1 MTPRRGRPPLPDAER
16 SNLTI
21 RLRKATRD
29 ILDELAARRGVTV
42 GRVVKDAIAV
52 AVQAKGPSQAPVP
65 SPPQSEGPRTPRRPS
80 QA

>member
-52 AVQAKGPSQAPVP
+52 AVWQETPPPAPVP
-65 SPPQSEGPRTPRRPS
+65 SPPRS
-80 QA
+80 

>member
-42 GRVVKDAIAV
+42 GRVVKDAIAGV
-52 AVQAKGPSQAPVP
+52 VTAEGPSPAPP
-65 SPPQSEGPRTPRRPS
+65 LTPNTSSTSR
-80 QA
+80 

>member
-52 AVQAKGPSQAPVP
+52 AVWQETPPPDPAP

-80 QA
+80 RA